1 MPDWTDTAAAE
12 RELARYRETGE
23 PENVLAAADS
33 FGDVDREAA
42 RLAAA
47 LAYRA
52 RAKDERAAADA
63 AAARLSPAARA
74 VCAAAGEA
82 FRDELRLRL
91 ADLAADGALPTM
103 ARACDCRTD
112 LGALRELM
120 LADAADARRF
130 GAAHTIRGAL
140 GRYGYDY

>member
-12 RELARYRETGE
+12 RELARYRKTGE
-23 PENVLAAADS
+23 PDNVLAAADA
-33 FGDVDREAA
+33 FGNVDCAAA
-42 RLAAA
+42 REAAA

-52 RAKDERAAADA
+52 RTEDERRAASE

-82 FRDELRLRL
+82 YRDYLRLRL
-91 ADLAADGALPTM
+91 ADLAADGARPTV
-103 ARACDCRTD
+103 ARACECWPD
-112 LGALRELM
+112 LGELRELM

-130 GAAHTIRGAL
+130 GAARTIRGAL
-140 GRYGYDY
+140 GSRGYDY